1 MRKKKFVR
9 KEGKVIG
16 AAAGASSAGSI
27 ISAHNVCHA
36 TCLAVVSLLSIF
48 GIIVSSDVLMWL
60 QDYNMLFWGMGI
72 AFLFMSMALLI
83 RYKNCIS
90 RKLIIFNTGLLIA
103 GVPFLGDYDKIAWI
117 TGGVIAV
124 SAVYLYI
131 KDKLRKRG

>member
-1 MRKKKFVR
+1 MSRKKIVK
-9 KEGKVIG
+9 KEGKIIG
-16 AAAGASSAGSI
+16 VATGASSTGSI

-36 TCLAVVSLLSIF
+36 ICLAIVSLLSIF

-60 QDYNMLFWGMGI
+60 QNYNMLFWGIGV
-72 AFLFMSMALLI
+72 AFLFMSIALLI

-103 GVPFLGDYDKIAWI
+103 GIPFLGNYDKIAWI
-117 TGGVIAV
+117 IGGVIAA

-131 KDKLRKRG
+131 KDKLRKRR